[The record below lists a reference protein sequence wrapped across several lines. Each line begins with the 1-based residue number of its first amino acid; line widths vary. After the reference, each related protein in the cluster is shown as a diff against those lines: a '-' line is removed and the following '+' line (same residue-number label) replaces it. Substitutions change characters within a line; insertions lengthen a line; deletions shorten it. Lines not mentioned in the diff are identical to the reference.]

1 MSNCIRF
8 QTSFLLFMIELLRE
22 ILRKIVGL
30 PVNLNVK
37 KKPKAHG
44 RQIIKKRAS
53 FQ

>member
-8 QTSFLLFMIELLRE
+8 QTFFLLFMIKLLRE

-30 PVNLNVK
+30 PASLNVE

-44 RQIIKKRAS
+44 RQIIKKREN